1 MEIKKSKREIVKKL
15 LNQELQEQEEEE
27 IIELLL
33 NSSITIDVDK
43 EEEQNLKFRDKVA
56 DKMSELFGSWK
67 FILGFAFFIIIW
79 ISLNTYLLTKYG
91 KTMDPYPFIL
101 LNLFLS
107 CVAALQA
114 PIIMMSQNR
123 QSKKDSLRNKN
134 DYQIDLKSEFIL
146 ELLYEHIEKIEK
158 TQKRILTVLKDPEQE
173 IKLYDQDEVEEIVQ
187 KKVEKEIKKIE
198 KGINFDN

>member
-146 ELLYEHIEKIEK
+146 ELLYEHIEKIER

>member
-146 ELLYEHIEKIEK
+146 ELLYEHIEKIER

-198 KGINFDN
+198 KGISFDN